1 MARAPTYAMA
11 YRRYC
16 ELGADYRLHC
26 DADRVIYAPWQ
37 GPMTARRSEGNP
49 TMAQAILDMFP
60 DSVSAYGL
68 LGCASF
74 TMAILLAAGYL
85 IGMFVLAVKISFEP
99 IPRSDS

>member
-1 MARAPTYAMA
+1 
-11 YRRYC
+11 
-16 ELGADYRLHC
+16 
-26 DADRVIYAPWQ
+26 
-37 GPMTARRSEGNP
+37 
-49 TMAQAILDMFP
+49 MAQAILDMFP